1 MAKSVNRDI
10 NSRIKA
16 ICDEVFNGNL
26 SQMAKA
32 TYISRTTLIS
42 IVGEQQSSPGYDV
55 LRKIVEMPTA
65 NINKTWLLTGD
76 GDMLDKN
83 NAAPAGPEIP
93 DASVATIPL
102 LDLDASAGFS
112 LVDAVEGGSA
122 RTLTLPHCDG
132 AMSVRGHSME
142 PEIHDGDIAAF
153 VMIPSAASIRPD
165 GVYIVQYD
173 DEDGFN
179 HITIKRTK
187 RSPLGE
193 RYVRLASVNDEYG
206 YEDVP
211 LASISRVAKVRYTI
225 SQLSY

>member
-1 MAKSVNRDI
+1 MSNLQERLKQFI
-10 NSRIKA
+10 NMQ
-16 ICDEVFNGNL
+16 NL
-26 SQMAKA
+26 SVLSFETRCGLSVGAVSKMTDK
-32 TYISRTTLIS
+32 TYARTLNRIAAAFPQLNMGWLKT
-42 IVGEQQSSPGYDV
+42 GEGKMLNNGSASPV
-55 LRKIVEMPTA
+55 LPGA
-65 NINKTWLLTGD
+65 S
-76 GDMLDKN
+76 
-83 NAAPAGPEIP
+83 
-93 DASVATIPL
+93 DASVASIPL

>member
-1 MAKSVNRDI
+1 MLN
-10 NSRIKA
+10 
-16 ICDEVFNGNL
+16 NG
-26 SQMAKA
+26 SA
-32 TYISRTTLIS
+32 
-42 IVGEQQSSPGYDV
+42 SPV
-55 LRKIVEMPTA
+55 LPGA
-65 NINKTWLLTGD
+65 S
-76 GDMLDKN
+76 
-83 NAAPAGPEIP
+83 
-93 DASVATIPL
+93 DASVASIPL